1 MRLKN
6 KAAHLRAISEKF
18 AVLRPCLNE
27 RQRRLWAATEAQA
40 LGHGGVRCVAEA
52 TKLSQT
58 TVQAGISDL
67 QRRRNVNSA
76 KSSRV
81 RQGGAGRKLLTTHD
95 PKLISALDA
104 LIEPSVRGDPRC
116 PLRWTCKSK
125 RQLAA
130 ELTRQGHP
138 VSYATVARLLKS
150 QGYSLQGN
158 RKTREGRQH
167 PDRNAQFEHI
177 SKQVCS
183 AHRRNQPAIS
193 VDTKK
198 KENIGRF
205 KNGGR
210 EWNPKGQPETVDVHD
225 CPNRELGKVIPYG
238 VYDIGEN
245 NGWVSVG
252 IDHDTAEFAVR
263 SIESWW
269 HKMGM
274 QVYPDAEELTITADA
289 GGSNGYRNRLWKM
302 ALQRLADSTGLL
314 VRVCHFP
321 PGTSKWNKIEH
332 RMFCH
337 ITRNWRARPLLS
349 QQTVVQLIGHT
360 TTNAGLRVRSELDT
374 RSYPLG
380 VKISD
385 EDFATLLLT
394 PDRFHGDWNYVI
406 TPRK

>member
-1 MRLKN
+1 MRLQN

-27 RQRRLWAATEAQA
+27 RQRRLWAATEARA
-40 LGHGGVRCVAEA
+40 LGHGGIRCVAEA

-58 TVQAGISDL
+58 TVQSGISDL
-67 QRRRNVNSA
+67 QRRRNINSA
-76 KSSRV
+76 RSSRV
-81 RQGGAGRKLLTTHD
+81 RQSGAGRKLLTKHD
-95 PKLISALDA
+95 PKLVSALDA

-125 RQLAA
+125 RQLAE

-167 PDRNAQFEHI
+167 PDRNSQFEHI
-177 SKQVCS
+177 SKQVFS

-210 EWNPKGQPETVDVHD
+210 EWNPKGRPETVDVHD
-225 CPNRELGKVIPYG
+225 FPNRELGKVIPYG